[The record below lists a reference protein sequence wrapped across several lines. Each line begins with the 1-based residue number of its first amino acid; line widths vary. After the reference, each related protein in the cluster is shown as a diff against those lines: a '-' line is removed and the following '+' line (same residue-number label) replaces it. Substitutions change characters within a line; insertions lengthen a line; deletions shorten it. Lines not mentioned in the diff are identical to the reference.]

1 MGEGRAYQ
9 KTTTLVCLYYFTTS
23 KDLLPPFFP
32 ACQSSTILSDSIL
45 VLATSDVDD
54 IRFYVSIGI
63 DALSTFVLVLFLFPF
78 F

>member
-1 MGEGRAYQ
+1 MYQ
-9 KTTTLVCLYYFTTS
+9 KTTILVCLYYFKT
-23 KDLLPPFFP
+23 KDGSAASFLSRVPIQY
-32 ACQSSTILSDSIL
+32 CTILSDPIL

-63 DALSTFVLVLFLFPF
+63 EALSTFVLVLFLFPF